1 MPARGYRTVTK
12 ANGKKTQKVADL
24 SYKQRYRLFTALQQ
38 YDLLDFWL
46 AGGEGKTIFG
56 AARKKLAEHRR
67 KHQEREHRFLNTLAP
82 RIRLRAL

>member
-24 SYKQRYRLFTALQQ
+24 SFKQRYRLFTALQQ
-38 YDLLDFWL
+38 YGLLDFWL
-46 AGGEGKTIFG
+46 AGGEGKKIVG

-67 KHQEREHRFLNTLAP
+67 KHRERSLLQPIFPN
-82 RIRLRAL
+82 RIRHGFQD